1 MKYVGQL
8 LTDAV
13 IDLQQKN
20 INFVI
25 DYTIPP
31 DKGYFAVDSNILYVI
46 REKYL
51 DNGELQ
57 LIAAAKMGKEV

>member
-13 IDLQQKN
+13 IDLQQKK
-20 INFVI
+20 IKFVI

-51 DNGELQ
+51 ETGELQ